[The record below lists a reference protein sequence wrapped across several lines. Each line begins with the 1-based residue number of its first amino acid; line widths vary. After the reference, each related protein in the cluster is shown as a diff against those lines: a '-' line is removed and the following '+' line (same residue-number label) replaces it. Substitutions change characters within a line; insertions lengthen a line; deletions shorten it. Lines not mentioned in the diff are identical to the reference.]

1 MARTGFIAY
10 GQTDPVLL
18 PETCSIKID
27 GRGCELPPSYVVS
40 IKSSEGEYM
49 VAVVC
54 DDHKDGIEHR
64 LGMMQK
70 SGMVPA
76 GKIHFQPVK
85 AVVTDC
91 VAGME
96 EDYVEIELKRGA
108 DPESKP

>member
-1 MARTGFIAY
+1 M
-10 GQTDPVLL
+10 LL
-18 PETCSIKID
+18 PETCSIKVD

-40 IKSSEGEYM
+40 IKSKEGEYM

-54 DDHKDGIEHR
+54 EDHKDGLER
-64 LGMMQK
+64 KLGAMQK
-70 SGMVPA
+70 EGKVPA

-91 VAGME
+91 VSGME

-108 DPESKP
+108 DSDRKP